1 MNYRLLVGLALNMV
15 AATCFAAGT
24 EWRRYQIPGTGAN
37 VDIPVS
43 IFTEDASS
51 PDGGIGRRFFTKTT
65 GQISQSSQFQIRRT
79 TRQLKFCKRGDLHM
93 AFNTSE

>member
-1 MNYRLLVGLALNMV
+1 MNYRVLFALMLNMV
-15 AATCFAAGT
+15 TAPCFAAGT

-43 IFTEDASS
+43 IFTEDAGS
-51 PDGGIGRRFFTKTT
+51 PEGGIGRRFFTQDRRADLT
-65 GQISQSSQFQIRRT
+65 IQSVPNPGT
-79 TRQLKFCKRGDLHM
+79 TRQLNFCKRGDLLL